1 MEVWSFVSVSSPI
14 QYHDMCIKNKELIC
28 FHDDQYLCICGTNH
42 THVECFLYDDQLDRC
57 SNCLS
62 GGRCLRGHHQRS
74 NDYLCLCPPCYSGR
88 RCQFNGKSFAFT
100 LDQLLYADLTSAAK
114 TKTIIFLTII
124 SLISLLL
131 AIPNNLFSFV
141 TLKRQDCLRN
151 GVGHYLLTLTLVN
164 QITLTLLIARL
175 VHIML
180 GLSTSASQ
188 SIRSDL
194 FCKVFTYSLTSFTRS
209 SFWLSTFVTL
219 ERVYTTVFITKQWFK
234 QPHIARRLIIIK
246 ITIILISAS
255 YELIFTKSFSN
266 IDERSGT
273 ICVTEFPLNHQ
284 TLWTVLHQI
293 ITVMNFLLP
302 ILINIGCTL
311 TIIVVVLRTKM
322 NLHQRRTGDAHGS
335 RPRPNVLREVLTENK
350 ELIAR
355 PAITLIPSLF
365 SLFSLPLFIMA
376 LAFVCQNLEQH
387 PLRHLLLT
395 FYLLIFVPSIMTFI
409 LYIYPSSFY
418 WDQWLQT
425 DMSRRIIMMRKR

>member
-1 MEVWSFVSVSSPI
+1 MSSPI
-14 QYHDMCIKNKELIC
+14 QYHDICIKNHQLIC

-42 THVECFLYDDQLDRC
+42 THVECFLYDDRLDRC

-74 NDYLCLCPPCYSGR
+74 NDYLCVCPPCYSGR

-131 AIPNNLFSFV
+131 AISNNLCSFV
-141 TLKRQDCLRN
+141 TLRRQECLRN
-151 GVGHYLLTLTLVN
+151 GVGHYLLSLTFVN
-164 QITLTLLIARL
+164 QITFTLLIARL

-188 SIRSDL
+188 SIRLDL
-194 FCKVFTYSLTSFTRS
+194 FCKVFTYSLTCFTRL

-273 ICVTEFPLNHQ
+273 MCVTEFPLNHQ
-284 TLWTVLHQI
+284 TLWTILHQI
-293 ITVMNFLLP
+293 ITVSNFLLP
-302 ILINIGCTL
+302 ILINIVCTL

-322 NLHQRRTGDAHGS
+322 NLHQRRTGESHC
-335 RPRPNVLREVLTENK
+335 LM
-350 ELIAR
+350 
-355 PAITLIPSLF
+355 ITVVSGF
-365 SLFSLPLFIMA
+365 
-376 LAFVCQNLEQH
+376 CC
-387 PLRHLLLT
+387 R
-395 FYLLIFVPSIMTFI
+395 
-409 LYIYPSSFY
+409 
-418 WDQWLQT
+418 
-425 DMSRRIIMMRKR
+425 

>member
-1 MEVWSFVSVSSPI
+1 M
-14 QYHDMCIKNKELIC
+14 
-28 FHDDQYLCICGTNH
+28 
-42 THVECFLYDDQLDRC
+42 
-57 SNCLS
+57 
-62 GGRCLRGHHQRS
+62 
-74 NDYLCLCPPCYSGR
+74 
-88 RCQFNGKSFAFT
+88 
-100 LDQLLYADLTSAAK
+100 
-114 TKTIIFLTII
+114 TII

-194 FCKVFTYSLTSFTRS
+194 FCKVFTYSLTSFTRL

-234 QPHIARRLIIIK
+234 QPHIARRLIVIK

-365 SLFSLPLFIMA
+365 SFFSLPLFIMA